1 MYQPILELLSSFR
14 CWRIFYSVNC
24 YITELLFEK
33 YFFSQISFGFLF
45 FSLFNFQGSISLP
58 LARQL
63 TEYITSSLPCQVL
76 FLTFF
81 KVFRDVFKVCLSV
94 ISFFHKPAPLPLRTF
109 VYRILSLVFPLVNSF
124 FALFYPF
131 SSLFVHPPVCFW
143 GFVLFIYYILYF
155 DRFLVFAAYILIK
168 CQHILHQHL
177 ES

>member
-63 TEYITSSLPCQVL
+63 TEYITSLLPYQVL

-81 KVFRDVFKVCLSV
+81 KVFRESGMPVIHSLFPFCPSGFLLSLLRRSQNVPYYIIRFCLLSIPFFIFFSPFSHSLYALPGVFACEYSFSHHMLYSPP
-94 ISFFHKPAPLPLRTF
+94 FFHF
-109 VYRILSLVFPLVNSF
+109 GV
-124 FALFYPF
+124 
-131 SSLFVHPPVCFW
+131 
-143 GFVLFIYYILYF
+143 
-155 DRFLVFAAYILIK
+155 
-168 CQHILHQHL
+168 
-177 ES
+177 